1 MKRRLKPV
9 RTLQEDFDHMTSP
22 KADAYRRTI
31 LAASVA
37 GVFTAGTVPAF
48 AQQAPSDI
56 PQGWF
61 KACSKQ
67 EDVDICNVQNI
78 VMADT
83 GQMITGISMIEL
95 KGKVNRKVFQVSV
108 PSGRMV
114 PPGVGLQVDGG
125 KTQKLDF
132 VICFPDRCVAE
143 AQLTDAMVG
152 SFKKGSELTLTS
164 VNFQNQPNPIKVT
177 LAGFTGAYDGAPLQQ
192 SDIEDRQKKLQEFVT
207 KNNEDFAKKLKEE
220 QDKAKAGN

>member
-1 MKRRLKPV
+1 
-9 RTLQEDFDHMTSP
+9 MTSVTNN
-22 KADAYRRTI
+22 ASR
-31 LAASVA
+31 LSVMAAGAVA
-37 GVFTAGTVPAF
+37 VLTAGLAPAS
-48 AQQAPSDI
+48 AQQQPQI

-61 KACSKQ
+61 KACTKQ
-67 EDVDICNVQNI
+67 QDVDICNVQNI
-78 VMADT
+78 VMAET
-83 GQMITGISMIEL
+83 GQMITGVSLIEL

-114 PPGVGLQVDGG
+114 PPGIGLQIDGG
-125 KTQKLDF
+125 KTQKLDY

-143 AQLTDAMVG
+143 AQLSDQLVA

-164 VNFQNQPNPIKVT
+164 VNFQNQPNPIKVS
-177 LAGFTGAYDGAPLQQ
+177 LSGFTGAYDGAPLQQ
-192 SDIEDRQKKLQEFVT
+192 SDIEDRQKKLQEFVS